1 MSHIINK
8 VIVPRRERKATERG
22 GRKGAIQI
30 KAKLFTSCWETFKD
44 KKPKFVKD
52 SFMTVMQTYKTGVLI
67 TSGDNNTLVD
77 DVIAEL
83 YKDFFSQ
90 PKRVSYFRSFERMGS
105 NIMFCTD
112 ETIKSNLKQYIR
124 DNDNVKSKKHI
135 SNILNDVYLAF
146 YAVGR
151 ERKWCDQEVIV
162 PDLGNGVPVINAGNP
177 LTKEVENDVY
187 SEFEHLAKLRPS
199 KLTVKIDGGDGCGA
213 GDAGDVSSDD
223 EQDGANKEPLRL
235 EKQGLPASVAM
246 IYYVI
251 MSLLAKLF
259 DMVLRFNDKRRME
272 NVALLIMLWSFTMHE
287 SARPGDTMFGSHH
300 KNLIFWFGEQYSLL
314 TLAFVKIETLEYL
327 LKGNYIKRFYFESW
341 KGKLVRSYRGRWH
354 CFAPNCYS
362 SIDMAWI
369 YIVVMRV
376 IAFVSPRNITSKIF
390 NKETSNLSEIRRKH
404 NLKMNVLNLVMYSIR
419 YAFAEEALRYLLEIP
434 RNWVRY
440 VMGHFPNSHMSQRYA
455 NNLNQRVEVDNIK
468 TLLGSDVCNDVSSNE
483 HLPLRFRT
491 PYSGVM
497 ESVPEDV
504 PQHIIDDLKE
514 VKRALNKVLANDG
527 NVADSKVL
535 MARVA
540 NSKVDFMA
548 EMKRIPFGDHFVFKD
563 GLLNDYMNNKLINT
577 VNGLKQLFATADI
590 KDKPKHMLWS
600 YGQVMF
606 GEWHDEEKGKAI
618 QEFKDYKEQK
628 MRVAMDHVISSV
640 EMPFPKQTKRKANSL
655 ATKEETVSKKHANK
669 LAKKQ
674 KHVGEN
680 QSTMAINET
689 VATKNNKIK
698 QPMEFYAT
706 QIEKGDI
713 VVIMCNTHDRWSI
726 HVPNTSKCVWVCYV
740 KDLEIMLNKVR
751 VVGNFYKGTIDELSF
766 DHNSYETVY
775 VRDDDVAHL
784 LSGISKTEVQWF
796 ELEDDEIQQVI
807 DFCGQVKK

>member
-22 GRKGAIQI
+22 GRKGAIQV
-30 KAKLFTSCWETFKD
+30 KAKLFASCWEELKN
-44 KKPKFVKD
+44 KKPKFIKTN
-52 SFMTVMQTYKTGVLI
+52 FMTLIQKHKTSVVC
-67 TSGDNNTLVD
+67 GDNSDLVD
-77 DVIAEL
+77 DAIGEL

-90 PKRVSYFRSFERMGS
+90 PKRVSYFRAFDKMGS

-112 ETIKSNLKQYIR
+112 ETIKSDLKNYIR
-124 DNDNVKSKKHI
+124 ENDNIKSKKHI
-135 SNILNDVYLAF
+135 SNIFNDVYLAF

-177 LTKEVENDVY
+177 LNKEVENDVY
-187 SEFEHLAKLRPS
+187 SEFEHLAKQRPT
-199 KLTVKIDGGDGCGA
+199 KLMVKVEGDI
-213 GDAGDVSSDD
+213 SSDD
-223 EQDGANKEPLRL
+223 EQDVANKETLRL
-235 EKQGLPASVAM
+235 EKQGLPASIAM

-251 MSLLAKLF
+251 MRLLAMLF
-259 DMVLRFNDKRRME
+259 DMVMRLNDKRRME
-272 NVALLIMLWSFTMHE
+272 NLALLIMLWSFTMHE
-287 SARPGDTMFGSHH
+287 GARPGDTMFGSHH

-327 LKGNYIKRFYFESW
+327 LKGNYVKRFYFESW

-376 IAFVSPRNITSKIF
+376 MAFVSPSNITSKIF

-404 NLKMNVLNLVMYSIR
+404 NLKMKILNLVMYSIR
-419 YAFAEEALRYLLEIP
+419 YAFAEEAMRYLLEIP

-497 ESVPEDV
+497 ENVPADV
-504 PQHIIDDLKE
+504 PQHVIDDLNE

-527 NVADSKVL
+527 TVADSKVL

-540 NSKVDFMA
+540 KSKVDFMA
-548 EMKRIPFGDHFVFKD
+548 EIKRIPFGEHFVFKD
-563 GLLNDYMNNKLINT
+563 GLLNDYVNNKLTNT
-577 VNGLKQLFATADI
+577 VNILKHLFAPAD
-590 KDKPKHMLWS
+590 KKEKPKHVLWS

-628 MRVAMDHVISSV
+628 MRVAMDHVVSMV
-640 EMPFPKQTKRKANSL
+640 ELPFPKQNKRKAGSL
-655 ATKEETVSKKHANK
+655 ATKETNK
-669 LAKKQ
+669 LAKKP
-674 KHVGEN
+674 KHVEKMD
-680 QSTMAINET
+680 TVET
-689 VATKNNKIK
+689 VESE
-698 QPMEFYAT
+698 QPMAFYAK

-713 VVIMCNTHDRWSI
+713 VVIMCNTRDSWSI
-726 HVPNTSKCVWVCYV
+726 QVPNTSKSVWVCYV
-740 KDLEIMLNKVR
+740 RELKVMTNKVR
-751 VVGNFYKGTIDELSF
+751 VVGNFYKGSIDELTF
-766 DHNSYETVY
+766 DHNSCETVY
-775 VRDDDVAHL
+775 VRDSDIAHL
-784 LSGISKTEVQWF
+784 LSGISKTEAQWF
-796 ELEDDEIQQVI
+796 EFEDDELKQVI
-807 DFCGQVKK
+807 NFCG

>member
-30 KAKLFTSCWETFKD
+30 KAKLFASCWEELKD
-44 KKPKFVKD
+44 KKPKFI
-52 SFMTVMQTYKTGVLI
+52 KTNFTTLIQKHKTSVLCR
-67 TSGDNNTLVD
+67 DNIDLVD
-77 DVIAEL
+77 DAINEL
-83 YKDFFSQ
+83 YTGFFSQ

-112 ETIKSNLKQYIR
+112 ETVKSNLKQYVR
-124 DNDNVKSKKHI
+124 ENDNVKSKKHI
-135 SNILNDVYLAF
+135 SNIFNDVYLAF

-151 ERKWCDQEVIV
+151 ERKWCDQEVVV
-162 PDLGNGVPVINAGNP
+162 PDLGNGVPIINAGNP

-187 SEFEHLAKLRPS
+187 SEFEHLAKQRPT
-199 KLTVKIDGGDGCGA
+199 KLIVQV
-213 GDAGDVSSDD
+213 AGDVSSDD
-223 EQDGANKEPLRL
+223 EQDGANKETLRL
-235 EKQGLPASVAM
+235 EKQGLPASIAL

-251 MSLLAKLF
+251 MRLLAMLF
-259 DMVLRFNDKRRME
+259 DMVMRFNDKRRME
-272 NVALLIMLWSFTMHE
+272 NLALLIMLWSFTLHE
-287 SARPGDTMFGSHH
+287 GARPGDTMFGSHH

-327 LKGNYIKRFYFESW
+327 LKGNHIKRFYFESW
-341 KGKLVRSYRGRWH
+341 KGKLVRNYRGRWH
-354 CFAPNCYS
+354 CFVPNCYS

-483 HLPLRFRT
+483 DLPLRFRT

-497 ESVPEDV
+497 ENVPEDV

-563 GLLNDYMNNKLINT
+563 GLLNDYVNGKLRNT
-577 VNGLKQLFATADI
+577 VNGLKQLFAPADI
-590 KDKPKHMLWS
+590 KDKPRHMLWS

-628 MRVAMDHVISSV
+628 MRVAMEHVISSV

-655 ATKEETVSKKHANK
+655 ATKGEAVSHKKP
-669 LAKKQ
+669 
-674 KHVGEN
+674 KHVD
-680 QSTMAINET
+680 TMAVDGA
-689 VATKNNKIK
+689 VATKNK
-698 QPMEFYAT
+698 QPMEFYAK

-713 VVIMCNTHDRWSI
+713 VVIMCSTRDRWSI

-740 KDLEIMLNKVR
+740 RDLEMMTNKVR

-766 DHNSYETVY
+766 DHNSCETVY
-775 VRDDDVAHL
+775 VRDDDIAHL
-784 LSGISKTEVQWF
+784 LSGISKAEVQWF
-796 ELEDDEIQQVI
+796 EFEDDEIQQVI